1 MAKERMLVSQRFAA
15 QAIQLPVPTQ
25 RTQRTQRTHA
35 LLTVGRRVKSTS
47 VSIPMHVCAWRPDE
61 VFAPR
66 LLYVRPLRMNLIPAD
81 SIITPR
87 EGVSRQTDGTTGVR
101 G

>member
-1 MAKERMLVSQRFAA
+1 
-15 QAIQLPVPTQ
+15 
-25 RTQRTQRTHA
+25 
-35 LLTVGRRVKSTS
+35 
-47 VSIPMHVCAWRPDE
+47 MHVCAWRPDE

>member
-1 MAKERMLVSQRFAA
+1 MLVSQRFAA
-15 QAIQLPVPTQ
+15 QALQLPVPTQ
-25 RTQRTQRTHA
+25 RTYA
-35 LLTVGRRVKSTS
+35 LLTVGRRVKSTL

-66 LLYVRPLRMNLIPAD
+66 WLYVRSLRMNLIPAD

-87 EGVSRQTDGTTGVR
+87 EGVSSD
-101 G
+101 